1 MVRLI
6 SGERL
11 KAGGANVKIQ
21 SRRRLRIQAA
31 VGILPANVNR
41 ISAQIKFDPESIE
54 EAVMRIF
61 RKHVYLSIAA
71 LFIAFSASAQDGG
84 KDANNLNVKVDAIFA
99 QYDKPDSPGC
109 ALGVIKDGKLA
120 YARGY
125 GMANLEHGVPNGPKL
140 VYDIGSTSKQF
151 TAASILL
158 LARQGK
164 LSLDDDVRKHIPELP
179 AYQKPI
185 TIRHLLH
192 HTSGLRDYLTLF
204 SLAGVNFDD
213 TTTEEYAL
221 DIIARQKALNFTPGD
236 EWLYSNSGYFLLS
249 IIVKRASGKSFAE
262 FAKENI
268 FDQLGM
274 KHTLIL
280 DNHKRIVPM
289 RATGY
294 SPNPRGGFQ
303 IEMSNFE
310 QTGDGAVQTSIEDL
324 LLWDQNFYEPKVGG
338 KAFLEQM
345 QSVGALNNGEKH
357 DYASGLM
364 IGEYKGL
371 RLVSHGGSWAG
382 YRAELARFPDQKF
395 SVACLCNLSVTN
407 PSMLAMRVANVYL
420 AEEINALELKKAKE
434 IEAKTGGGFSG
445 TVVMAE
451 EKLKE
456 KAGVYR
462 SLTNG
467 ELRRVMLRDGKL
479 RIDAFT
485 QFSSE
490 LKSFSET
497 QFNIVGQEGAVVEFG
512 SAGGKAR
519 LRLSRNNR
527 KPDTFD
533 RIEAFEP
540 SAGQLS
546 EFAGNYYSEEL
557 DTTYRMSVEQ
567 GRLFVIDGYD
577 EKKPLTPT
585 IRDSF
590 AVISGP
596 QFEFGRDASGK
607 VSGFAV
613 HAGRIRNVRFSKSAD
628 SRN

>member
-1 MVRLI
+1 
-6 SGERL
+6 
-11 KAGGANVKIQ
+11 
-21 SRRRLRIQAA
+21 
-31 VGILPANVNR
+31 
-41 ISAQIKFDPESIE
+41 
-54 EAVMRIF
+54 MRMF
-61 RKHVYLSIAA
+61 HRHVYLSIAT
-71 LFIAFSASAQDGG
+71 LFVAFSASAQEGG
-84 KDANNLNVKVDAIFA
+84 KDANSLNAKVDAIFA

-109 ALGVIKDGKLA
+109 ALGVIKDGKLQ

-151 TAASILL
+151 AAASILL
-158 LARQGK
+158 LAQQGK
-164 LSLDDDVRKHIPELP
+164 LSLDDDARKHIPELP

-185 TIRHLLH
+185 TVRHLLH

-204 SLAGVNFDD
+204 SLAGMNFDD
-213 TTTEEYAL
+213 TTTEKDAL
-221 DIIARQKALNFTPGD
+221 DIIVRQKGLNFTPGD

-249 IIVKRASGKSFAE
+249 IIIKRAGGKSFAE

-268 FDQLGM
+268 FDPLGM

-280 DNHKRIVPM
+280 DDHKRIVPM

-303 IEMSNFE
+303 TEMSNFE

-345 QSVGALNNGEKH
+345 HAVGALNNGENH
-357 DYASGLM
+357 DYASGLA

-371 RLVSHGGSWAG
+371 RRVSHGGAWAG
-382 YRAELARFPDQKF
+382 YRAELARFPDRKF
-395 SVACLCNLSVTN
+395 SVACLCNLSATN
-407 PSMLAMRVANVYL
+407 PSALAMKVADVYL
-420 AEEINALELKKAKE
+420 AEEIKALELKKAKE
-434 IEAKTGGGFSG
+434 VEATTGGGLTG
-445 TVVMAE
+445 TVVIAE
-451 EKLKE
+451 AKLKE

-467 ELRRVMLRDGKL
+467 ELRRVTLRDGKL

-485 QFSSE
+485 QLSSE
-490 LKSFSET
+490 LKPFSET
-497 QFNIVGQEGAVVEFG
+497 QFNIAGREGASVEFK
-512 SAGGKAR
+512 SPGGKTQ
-519 LRLSRNNR
+519 LQLSRNNR
-527 KPDTFD
+527 KPEMFE
-533 RIEAFEP
+533 RVEAFEP
-540 SAGQLS
+540 SVGQLS
-546 EFAGNYYSEEL
+546 EFAGSYYSEEL
-557 DTTYRMSVEQ
+557 NATYKMSVEE
-567 GRLFVIDGYD
+567 GRLFVIDRNGV
-577 EKKPLTPT
+577 KRPLAPT

-596 QFEFGRDASGK
+596 QFEFSRDGAGK

-613 HAGRIRNVRFSKSAD
+613 HAGRIRNVRFSK
-628 SRN
+628 

>member
-1 MVRLI
+1 
-6 SGERL
+6 
-11 KAGGANVKIQ
+11 
-21 SRRRLRIQAA
+21 
-31 VGILPANVNR
+31 
-41 ISAQIKFDPESIE
+41 
-54 EAVMRIF
+54 MRIF
-61 RKHVYLSIAA
+61 HKHVYISIAA
-71 LFIAFSASAQDGG
+71 LFIAFSASAQDGAKDGG
-84 KDANNLNVKVDAIFA
+84 KDANDLNVKVDAIFA

-109 ALGVIKDGKLA
+109 ALGVIKDGKLV
-120 YARGY
+120 YERGY
-125 GMANLEHGVPNGPKL
+125 GMANLEHNIPNGPKL

-158 LARQGK
+158 LAQQGK

-213 TTTEEYAL
+213 TTTEKDAL

-249 IIVKRASGKSFAE
+249 IIIKRASGKSFAE

-289 RATGY
+289 RATAY

-324 LLWDQNFYEPKVGG
+324 SLWDQNFYEPKVGG
-338 KAFLEQM
+338 KAFLEQI
-345 QSVGALNNGEKH
+345 QTVGALNNGEKH
-357 DYASGLM
+357 DYASGLI

-371 RLVSHGGSWAG
+371 RRVSHGGSWAG
-382 YRAELARFPDQKF
+382 YRAELARFPEQKF
-395 SVACLCNLSVTN
+395 SVACLCNLSMTN
-407 PSMLAMRVANVYL
+407 PSILAMKVADVYL
-420 AEEINALELKKAKE
+420 AEEIKALELKNAKE
-434 IEAKTGGGFSG
+434 IEKITGGGLTG
-445 TVVMAE
+445 TVVIAQ

-456 KAGVYR
+456 KAGIYR

-467 ELRRVMLRDGKL
+467 GLRRITLREGNLWIDDLTML
-479 RIDAFT
+479 T
-485 QFSSE
+485 SS
-490 LKSFSET
+490 LKPVSET
-497 QFNIVGQEGAVVEFG
+497 QFIAGPDGSWVEFK
-512 SAGGKAR
+512 SAGAKTQ
-519 LRLSRNNR
+519 LLLSRDNR
-527 KPDTFD
+527 KPETFE
-533 RIEAFEP
+533 RVEAFEP
-540 SAGQLS
+540 SAGQLN
-546 EFAGNYYSEEL
+546 EFAGSYYSEEL
-557 DTTYRMSVEQ
+557 NTTYKMSVEE
-567 GRLFVIDGYD
+567 GRLFVIDRNGV
-577 EKKPLTPT
+577 KRPLAPT

-596 QFEFGRDASGK
+596 QFEFSRDAAGK

-613 HAGRIRNVRFSKSAD
+613 HAGRIRNVRFSKSVD

>member
-1 MVRLI
+1 MCT
-6 SGERL
+6 
-11 KAGGANVKIQ
+11 
-21 SRRRLRIQAA
+21 
-31 VGILPANVNR
+31 
-41 ISAQIKFDPESIE
+41 FH
-54 EAVMRIF
+54 
-61 RKHVYLSIAA
+61 KHVYLSIAA
-71 LFIAFSASAQDGG
+71 LFLALSASAQEGG
-84 KDANNLNVKVDAIFA
+84 KDANSLNAKVDAIFA
-99 QYDKPDSPGC
+99 QYEKADSPGC
-109 ALGVIKDGKLA
+109 ALGVIKDGKLL

-125 GMANLEHGVPNGPKL
+125 GMANLEHNIPNGPKMA
-140 VYDIGSTSKQF
+140 YDIGSTSKQF
-151 TAASILL
+151 TAAGILL
-158 LARQGK
+158 LAQRGK
-164 LSLDDDVRKHIPELP
+164 LSLDDDARKHVTELP

-185 TIRHLLH
+185 TIRNLVH

-213 TTTEEYAL
+213 TTTEKDAL
-221 DIIARQKALNFTPGD
+221 DVIARQKALNFTPGD

-249 IIVKRASGKSFAE
+249 VVIKRASGKSFAE

-268 FDQLGM
+268 FDPLGM

-294 SPNPRGGFQ
+294 SPNRGGGFQ

-338 KAFLEQM
+338 KDFLVQM
-345 QSVGALNNGEKH
+345 HAVGALNNGEKH

-364 IGEYKGL
+364 VGEYKGL
-371 RLVSHGGSWAG
+371 RRVSHGGAWAG

-395 SVACLCNLSVTN
+395 SVACLCNLSATN
-407 PSMLAMRVANVYL
+407 PSALAMRVADVYL
-420 AEEINALELKKAKE
+420 AEPMKALELKRPM
-434 IEAKTGGGFSG
+434 TGGGLN
-445 TVVMAE
+445 VVFVIAE

-490 LKSFSET
+490 LKPFTET
-497 QFNIVGQEGAVVEFG
+497 QFIIAGQEGAVVEFG
-512 SAGGKAR
+512 SAGGKAQ

-527 KPDTFD
+527 KPDAFEQV
-533 RIEAFEP
+533 EAFEP
-540 SAGQLS
+540 RAGQLN
-546 EFAGNYYSEEL
+546 EFAGSYYSEEL
-557 DTTYRMSVEQ
+557 NTTYKMSVEE
-567 GRLFVIDGYD
+567 GRLFVIDRNGV
-577 EKKPLTPT
+577 KRSLAPT

-590 AVISGP
+590 AIISGP
-596 QFEFGRDASGK
+596 QFEFSRDAAGK
-607 VSGFAV
+607 VSGFGV
-613 HAGRIRNVRFSKSAD
+613 HAGRIRNVRFSKSVE